1 MEVKAVEKYIRI
13 SPKKARL
20 VADIVR
26 GQNAKKAL
34 VTLRFTQKKAAK
46 IIYKAVKSAVANAE
60 NNFNIES
67 EKLVI
72 KSISVDGG
80 PSLKRIQPVSKGM
93 AHAILKRTSHI
104 TVIVSDEQINDP
116 KSSTKKVKEKTE
128 ENKVE
133 KIDTIGKGGKETK
146 HKEKRNGKEKNEKP
160 ETKEIK

>member
-20 VADIVR
+20 VANIVR

-34 VTLRFTQKKAAK
+34 VTLKFTPKKAAK
-46 IIYKAVKSAVANAE
+46 IIHKAVKSAVANAE
-60 NNFNIES
+60 NNFNAEG
-67 EKLVI
+67 EKLII

-93 AHAILKRTSHI
+93 AHSILKRTSHI
-104 TVIVSDEQINDP
+104 TVVVSDETTTIKSKKLKLEAKKAKKTKSEKFKPAKDVEKND
-116 KSSTKKVKEKTE
+116 TKKV

-133 KIDTIGKGGKETK
+133 NKQSKKS
-146 HKEKRNGKEKNEKP
+146 EKK
-160 ETKEIK
+160 